1 MLNPFDTVL
10 NLIKLF
16 LRTAIAYMEL
26 KRETFY
32 YEVETK
38 FLEEKEQLRKQI
50 DENRNKKTIS
60 GTDTADYLQLRL
72 EERTKSWERVSTAYL
87 ADRKRDADTN

>member
-1 MLNPFDTVL
+1 MLNPFDSVL

-32 YEVETK
+32 YEAEAK
-38 FLEEKEQLRKQI
+38 FLEEKEIIRRQI
-50 DENRNKKTIS
+50 NEYRNKKTIN
-60 GTDTADYLQLRL
+60 GTDAADYLQLQL
-72 EERTKSWERVSTAYL
+72 EEKTKSWERVSTAYL